1 MSDNVDSGELDLEF
15 CRDQFPA
22 LANGCVYLENAG
34 GSYVPRQVVERM
46 TAYMTETPVQ
56 PYFPSEPSRRA
67 TERLT
72 EARAG
77 LAALLGAAPEE
88 LVIGPSTTL
97 NVYVLA
103 QALRPLLA
111 PGDEIVVTNQ
121 DHEANGGAWRR
132 LAEFGVAL
140 REWRV
145 DPESGDLDLA
155 DLDALL
161 GERTRLVCLPHASNI
176 VGSINPVAEVAARAH
191 ARGAWVCVD
200 GVATAAHLRPDV
212 AALGADFYLLSL
224 YKLYGPHLALL
235 YARRDCALK
244 LANQNHYFF
253 AADSLPAKLNP
264 GGLAYESV
272 AGLAGIVDYLEAVYR
287 HHFGELDNDPA
298 ARFDKVFAL
307 FAAQEAR
314 VAAPL
319 AGFLAGHPKVRLI
332 GRPTGDR
339 TARFPT
345 FSFAVEGRDPAEI
358 AAAAGAP
365 GIAVG
370 HGHFYA
376 PRCLEGVGLA
386 SEPGVV
392 RASAVHYNSVEEAER
407 LIEVL
412 EDVL

>member
-1 MSDNVDSGELDLEF
+1 MNDRVELDLEF
-15 CRDQFPA
+15 CRAQFPA
-22 LANGCVYLENAG
+22 LENGCVYLENAG

-56 PYFPSEPSRRA
+56 PFFPSEPSRQA

-72 EARAG
+72 QARDG
-77 LAALLGAAPEE
+77 MAALLNAAPEE

-103 QALRPLLA
+103 QALRPLLR

-132 LAEFGVAL
+132 LAEFGAEV

-155 DLDALL
+155 GLDALL

-191 ARGAWVCVD
+191 ACGAWVCVD
-200 GVATAAHLRPDV
+200 GVATAAHLRPDMG
-212 AALGADFYLLSL
+212 ALGADFYLLSL
-224 YKLYGPHLALL
+224 YKLYGPHLAVL
-235 YARRDCALK
+235 YARRDCALQ

-253 AADSLPAKLNP
+253 AEDSLPQKLNP

-272 AGLAGIVDYLEAVYR
+272 AGVAGIVDYLEAVYR
-287 HHFGELDNDPA
+287 HHFGDLDNDPA

-314 VAAPL
+314 VGGVL
-319 AGFLAGHPKVRLI
+319 ADYLAGHPKVRLV
-332 GRPTGDR
+332 GWPTGDR
-339 TARFPT
+339 ARRFPT
-345 FSFAVEGRDPAEI
+345 FSFAVEGRDPAEV
-358 AAAAGAP
+358 AAAAGER

-386 SEPGVV
+386 AEPGVV
-392 RASAVHYNSVEEAER
+392 RASAVHYNGVDDAER
-407 LIEVL
+407 LIAALDAVL
-412 EDVL
+412 